1 MCFCGLLLL
10 QYLLLWLKTIT
21 VSFLFLMVWGYW
33 THQGMK
39 APHST
44 HICQW
49 MLTLYGKLKLLE
61 HLTRDL
67 TMWPELLYS
76 MMIGFQWWAETERQK
91 GKETETERERSG
103 GRERQKLQRLLWTSV
118 QKPSLSSTTFYSY
131 EVSYEG

>member
-49 MLTLYGKLKLLE
+49 MLTLCGKLKLLE

-103 GRERQKLQRLLWTSV
+103 GRERQKLQCLLWTSV

-131 EVSYEG
+131 EVSY